1 MKSAGIQI
9 PLVDLQGQAQ
19 RLRGEIL
26 PALEKAY
33 LRADYILGEEVEIFE
48 KDFATFCRAS
58 GCISVANGTD
68 AIQLAC
74 RVAGVG
80 PGDEVLIPAMTFVA
94 TALGISLAGARP
106 CLVDV
111 DRDTCLMNEELVGQ
125 AVTPKTK
132 ALMPVHLFGQCVS
145 PANFRALA
153 QRHRVILMEDAAQ
166 AHGASRDGFSA
177 GSIGEL
183 AGFSFYPGKNL
194 GAYGDGGAIT
204 FCDPS
209 YREKLALLRN
219 WGSLKKYHHEKMGL
233 NSRLDTLQA
242 AVLLIKLRHLE
253 AWNRARQA
261 LAAMYDRALS
271 EMPEIRL
278 TKTCPGSAY
287 HLYVIRCEK
296 RDDLLKHLHENG
308 IGAGIHY
315 PFPVHLLGAYQWL
328 GYPQG
333 TFPVAEDWAR
343 TCLSLPIFPEMN
355 ETQIQAVIKSI
366 KSFFVK
372 T

>member
-1 MKSAGIQI
+1 MAAETQI
-9 PLVDLQGQAQ
+9 PLVDLRSQAQ
-19 RLRGEIL
+19 RLRQEIL

-33 LRADYILGEEVEIFE
+33 LRADYVLGEEVEVFE
-48 KDFATFCRAS
+48 KKFAAFCRAS
-58 GCISVANGTD
+58 GCVSVANGTD
-68 AIQLAC
+68 AIHLAC

-106 CLVDV
+106 RLVDV
-111 DRDTCLMNEELVGQ
+111 DEKTCLMNEELVDH
-125 AVTPKTK
+125 AMTPQTK

-145 PANFRALA
+145 PSRFRNLA
-153 QRHRVILMEDAAQ
+153 QRHQVLLMEDAAQ
-166 AHGASRDGFSA
+166 AHGASRDGCWA

-204 FCDPS
+204 FRDPS

-219 WGSLKKYHHEKMGL
+219 WGSLKKYHHEQMGL

-242 AVLLIKLRHLE
+242 AVLLIKLKHLE
-253 AWNRARQA
+253 EWNRARQA
-261 LAAMYDRALS
+261 LAAIYDRSLS
-271 EMPEIRL
+271 EIPEIRL
-278 TKTCPGSAY
+278 TATCPGSVY

-296 RDDLLKHLHENG
+296 RDELLKHLQGNG

-315 PFPVHLLGAYQWL
+315 PFPVHLLGAYKWL
-328 GYPQG
+328 GYHPG
-333 TFPVAEDWAR
+333 AFPVAEKWAR
-343 TCLSLPIFPEMN
+343 TCISLPMFPEMQ
-355 ETQIQAVIKSI
+355 EEQVQMVVKSI
-366 KSFFVK
+366 KSFLARA
-372 T
+372 